1 MEKQIAQEN
10 FDGLVKAIREKRA
23 FLIVDSKSHGYTCY
37 FQVCSLREHSLNG
50 GSFTYMGLMNFLG
63 FKQWKNRFGTQEGN
77 ITNCA
82 GRFGF
87 YVWDNI
93 RTEASLKGLEIPDD
107 FDELIQNVPSF

>member
-1 MEKQIAQEN
+1 MEKQIAQEL
-10 FDGLVKAIREKRA
+10 FDELVNDVREKRA

-37 FQVCSLREHSLNG
+37 FQVCSLGENG

-63 FKQWKNRFGTQEGN
+63 FKQWKNRMGTQEGN
-77 ITNCA
+77 ITHCA

-93 RTEASLKGLEIPDD
+93 LTEAKKKGLEIPED
-107 FDELIQNVPSF
+107 FNELIQNIPSF

>member
-1 MEKQIAQEN
+1 MEKQIAQEA
-10 FDGLVKAIREKRA
+10 FDGLVKAIRAKRA

-37 FQVCSLREHSLNG
+37 FQVCSLRENG

-93 RTEASLKGLEIPDD
+93 RTEASHKGLEIPDD
-107 FDELIQNVPSF
+107 FDELIQHIPSF

>member
-1 MEKQIAQEN
+1 MEKQIAQEL
-10 FDGLVKAIREKRA
+10 FDELVNDVREKRA

-37 FQVCSLREHSLNG
+37 FQVCSLGENG

-63 FKQWKNRFGTQEGN
+63 FKQWKNRMGTQEGN
-77 ITNCA
+77 ITHCA

-93 RTEASLKGLEIPDD
+93 LVEAKKKGLEIPED
-107 FDELIQNVPSF
+107 FDALIQNIPSF

>member
-1 MEKQIAQEN
+1 MEKQIAQEIFN
-10 FDGLVKAIREKRA
+10 ELVNDVREKRA

-37 FQVCSLREHSLNG
+37 FQVCSLGENG

-63 FKQWKNRFGTQEGN
+63 FKQWKNRMGTQEGN
-77 ITNCA
+77 ITHCA

-93 RTEASLKGLEIPDD
+93 LTEAKKKGLEIPDD
-107 FDELIQNVPSF
+107 FNELIQNIPSF

>member
-1 MEKQIAQEN
+1 MLMEKEFAQEVFN
-10 FDGLVKAIREKRA
+10 VLVKAIRAKRA

-37 FQVCSLREHSLNG
+37 FQVCSLRENG

-63 FKQWKNRFGTQEGN
+63 FKQWKNRFETQEGN

-87 YVWDNI
+87 YLWDNI
-93 RTEASLKGLEIPDD
+93 RIEASQKGLEIPDD
-107 FDELIQNVPSF
+107 FDELIQNIPSF

>member
-1 MEKQIAQEN
+1 MEKQIAQET

-37 FQVCSLREHSLNG
+37 FQVCSLGENG
-50 GSFTYMGLMNFLG
+50 GSFTYMGLMNFLV
-63 FKQWKNRFGTQEGN
+63 FKQWKNRMGTQEEN
-77 ITNCA
+77 ITHCA

-93 RTEASLKGLEIPDD
+93 LTEAKRKGLEIPED
-107 FDELIQNVPSF
+107 FDALIQNIPSF